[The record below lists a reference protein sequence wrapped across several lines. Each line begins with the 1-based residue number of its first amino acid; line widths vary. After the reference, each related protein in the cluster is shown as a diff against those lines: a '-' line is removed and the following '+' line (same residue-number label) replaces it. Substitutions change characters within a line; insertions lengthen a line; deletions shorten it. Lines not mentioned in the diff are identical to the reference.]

1 MLSSLKIEN
10 VAVIEKAEIL
20 FGSGL
25 NILTGETGAGKS
37 IVIDSINAILG
48 ERTSRELV
56 RGGAEKATVTAL
68 FENVPGS
75 VIEKLDEYD
84 IDCEGDDSLLITR
97 VITTD
102 GRNSCKINGHSVTV
116 TMLKNIGRDLITI
129 CGQHDSQHLLVKEK
143 HMEYID
149 SIADCKELYDSYSEV
164 FTEIKSVRK
173 QLKKLLSNESDKER
187 RSEYLKFQIDELT
200 NANIKVGEKEALLK
214 DKKRCQNR
222 ERIMNNLNLCRSILD
237 GDSQAPGI
245 VSSIDALASS
255 LRELAQFDSSFLE
268 YADSVGNM
276 KYVLEDCNSH
286 INSSLGSAED
296 SYTDINAIE
305 ERLDIL
311 YRLSKKYG
319 DTEEDMLSYLE
330 RITNE
335 YEDII
340 LGDEKAQ
347 ELQDKY
353 DELSE
358 ELFNRGCYLS
368 DCRKQ
373 AAAEFEEAVTSDLHY
388 LDMPGAAFTAEFSDA
403 PATVTGI
410 DDVEFLFTANPGQEP
425 KPLAKIAS
433 GGELSRVMLAIRCA
447 LSDKDVVSSMVFD
460 EIDTGVS
467 GRAALKIACKLH
479 ELSKNKQV
487 LCVTHLAQIAAYADN
502 HLYIEKN
509 VETGSTFTK
518 VSQLNHSERVREI
531 ARIIGGDIITQT
543 TLKSAEEMIE
553 FANNETN
560 SF

>member
-20 FGSGL
+20 FGQGL

-56 RGGAEKATVTAL
+56 RSGTDKAKVTAL
-68 FENVPGS
+68 FEDISES
-75 VIEKLDEYD
+75 VMQKLDDYD
-84 IDCEGDDSLLITR
+84 IDCDDNSLLITR

-102 GRNSCKINGHSVTV
+102 GRNTCKINGHSVTV
-116 TMLKNIGRDLITI
+116 SMLKNIGRDLITI
-129 CGQHDSQHLLVKEK
+129 CGQHDSQHLLIKEK

-149 SIADCKELYDSYSEV
+149 SIADCKELFESYSEI
-164 FTEIKSVRK
+164 FSEIKSVRK
-173 QLKKLLSNESDKER
+173 QLKKLLSNENDKER
-187 RSEYLKFQIDELT
+187 KLEYLKFQIDELS
-200 NANIKVGEKEALLK
+200 NANIKTGEKEALLNE
-214 DKKRCQNR
+214 KKRYQNR
-222 ERIMNNLNLCRSILD
+222 EKIINNLNICKSILNGD
-237 GDSQAPGI
+237 GENSGVISGI
-245 VSSIDALASS
+245 DTLITS
-255 LRELAQFDSSFLE
+255 LNELSQFDSLFKEFAESFDNIRYILDDCS
-268 YADSVGNM
+268 DSLSGA
-276 KYVLEDCNSH
+276 LDDSQDGH
-286 INSSLGSAED
+286 IDINS
-296 SYTDINAIE
+296 IE

-319 DTEEDMLSYLE
+319 ETEEDMLSYLKN
-330 RITNE
+330 ITDE
-335 YEDII
+335 YEDIT
-340 LGDEKAQ
+340 LGDEKALILQ
-347 ELQDKY
+347 EKY

-358 ELFNRGCYLS
+358 ELFNRGCFLS

-373 AAAEFEEAVTSDLHY
+373 AASQFEEAVTNDLHY
-388 LDMPGAAFTAEFSDA
+388 LDMPGASFIAEFSDA

-410 DDVEFLFTANPGQEP
+410 DDVEFLFSANPGQEP

-447 LSDKDVVSSMVFD
+447 LSDKDIVSSMVFD

-467 GRAALKIACKLH
+467 GRAALKIANKLH
-479 ELSKNKQV
+479 ELSRCKQV

-502 HLYIEKN
+502 HLHIEKT
-509 VETGSTFTK
+509 VEDSNTYTK
-518 VSQLNHSERVREI
+518 VSVLDYNERVREI

-543 TLKSAEEMIE
+543 TLKSAEEIIE

-560 SF
+560 CF